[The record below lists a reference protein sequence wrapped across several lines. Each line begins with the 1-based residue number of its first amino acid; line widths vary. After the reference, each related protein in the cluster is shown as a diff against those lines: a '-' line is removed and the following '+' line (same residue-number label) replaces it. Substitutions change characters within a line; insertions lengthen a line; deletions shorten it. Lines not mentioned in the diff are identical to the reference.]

1 MHYYRVSNGGLSP
14 PYRST
19 EGAESVILIFM
30 AYLRT
35 ACVALQ
41 SCLLLA
47 AFGCDKP
54 GIAPA
59 TQSAPAPKAAADAPN
74 ILLIVWDTVRSDYV
88 SAYGHE
94 MPTTPKLDAWAK
106 GARVFE
112 DCISPG
118 STTLPTHASIFTGL
132 LPTEH
137 GVSHAR
143 ERLDDSFDTL
153 AEHLQR
159 GGYRTYLFSANNFIS
174 DDFGFTQGFEKSEHP
189 WSERF
194 AARAFEIVKAKVAA
208 DRSSELT
215 DRMARG
221 PEFAIRVRQ
230 NIKAAGELAVEG
242 VCDWLKEGDAKKPYF
257 VFVNWMEA
265 HRQLIPA
272 RKYRE
277 RFMTPAQVEQSYKID
292 RRWSTTWEY
301 TAGLRE
307 FSGDEIALT
316 RATYEAAIAELD
328 DLFSSMLDGLRA
340 AGRLDNTVV
349 IVTSDHGEHLGEH
362 HMLDHQFSV
371 YEELLRVP
379 LIIHDPRGFPAGRE
393 GRPVMTQDLFATL
406 LGRAGLPVPR
416 TARHSID
423 LRTPQAARP
432 RLSEYPAA
440 MLDPLKDLLKAHP
453 DFDLKPWARSL
464 RVWRNGD
471 FKLIRSSDGRHELYN
486 LKLDPHEQKNLA
498 QADSAA
504 VDRLMAEMMGFKKQL
519 RRPPV
524 PANSTKVSDDANA
537 RKTAT
542 GYGGGAEEDESWFAE

>member
-1 MHYYRVSNGGLSP
+1 MPHLRIIGG
-14 PYRST
+14 
-19 EGAESVILIFM
+19 F
-30 AYLRT
+30 LRCT
-35 ACVALQ
+35 
-41 SCLLLA
+41 LLLA
-47 AFGCDKP
+47 IVGCDRP
-54 GIAPA
+54 APSP
-59 TQSAPAPKAAADAPN
+59 TSQSAQASKAAFDAPN
-74 ILLIVWDTVRSDYV
+74 VLLIVWDTVRSDYV
-88 SAYGHE
+88 SAYGHQKS
-94 MPTTPKLDAWAK
+94 TTPKLDAWARD
-106 GARVFE
+106 ARIFE

-174 DDFGFTQGFEKSEHP
+174 DDFGFAQGFEKTEHP

-194 AARAFEIVKAKVAA
+194 AARAFEIVKAKVAE

-215 DRMARG
+215 DRVARG

-242 VCDWLKEGDAKKPYF
+242 VCDWLKQGDAKKPYF

-265 HRQLIPA
+265 HRQLIPP

-277 RFMTPAQVEQSYKID
+277 RFMTPEQVERSYKID

-307 FSGDEIALT
+307 FSDDEIALT

-328 DLFSSMLDGLRA
+328 DLFASLLEGLRNL
-340 AGRLDNTVV
+340 GKLDNTIV

-371 YEELLRVP
+371 HEELLRVP
-379 LIIHDPRGFPAGRE
+379 LVIHDPRAFPAGRE
-393 GRPVMTQDLFATL
+393 SRPVMTQDLFATL
-406 LGRAGLPVPR
+406 LSRAGLPAPR
-416 TARHSID
+416 TARHSLD
-423 LRTPQAARP
+423 LRSPQAARP

-464 RVWRNGD
+464 RAWRSGD

-486 LKLDPHEQKNLA
+486 LKLDPSEQKNLA
-498 QADSAA
+498 LSDSAA
-504 VDRLMAEMMGFKKQL
+504 VDRLMAEMMSFKKLL
-519 RRPPV
+519 RRPPA
-524 PANSTKVSDDANA
+524 PAKPNQISDDANA